1 MSRFPF
7 PTGRT
12 RTIVLA
18 ILATVLVIA
27 SLIVWKAWRDTMGD
41 PQVLRTTVTLA
52 DMPEGTD
59 PVTVALLTDIHVSGP
74 DMPPKRLERIVAQVN
89 ALEPDLIVIGGDL
102 VSDGRL
108 VTHVYKPDEIIAPLA
123 GSKAPLG
130 VILVPGNHDHWYDW
144 PGLKAALSKT
154 DIVVLENEA
163 HQAGPLAIGGLD
175 DEYTGH
181 DDIPATLRAMEKLE
195 GARIILSHGPDP
207 TPDLPEGSVVLA
219 GHTHCGQIRL
229 PLIGSLGV
237 PSRYGKRYECGRID
251 EGTKTV
257 IVSGGLGTSVMPV
270 RFGTRAQ
277 VWLVE
282 FRPEGE

>member
-18 ILATVLVIA
+18 ILAAVLVIA
-27 SLIVWKAWRDTMGD
+27 SLVVWKAWRDTMGD

-59 PVTVALLTDIHVSGP
+59 PVTVALLTDIHVSAP

-123 GSKAPLG
+123 GLKAPLG

-181 DDIPATLRAMEKLE
+181 DDIPATLRAMEKLA
-195 GARIILSHGPDP
+195 GAHIILSHGPDP

>member
-1 MSRFPF
+1 
-7 PTGRT
+7 
-12 RTIVLA
+12 
-18 ILATVLVIA
+18 
-27 SLIVWKAWRDTMGD
+27 
-41 PQVLRTTVTLA
+41 
-52 DMPEGTD
+52 
-59 PVTVALLTDIHVSGP
+59 
-74 DMPPKRLERIVAQVN
+74 
-89 ALEPDLIVIGGDL
+89 
-102 VSDGRL
+102 
-108 VTHVYKPDEIIAPLA
+108 
-123 GSKAPLG
+123 
-130 VILVPGNHDHWYDW
+130 
-144 PGLKAALSKT
+144 
-154 DIVVLENEA
+154 
-163 HQAGPLAIGGLD
+163 
-175 DEYTGH
+175 
-181 DDIPATLRAMEKLE
+181 MEKLA
-195 GARIILSHGPDP
+195 GAHIILSHGPDP